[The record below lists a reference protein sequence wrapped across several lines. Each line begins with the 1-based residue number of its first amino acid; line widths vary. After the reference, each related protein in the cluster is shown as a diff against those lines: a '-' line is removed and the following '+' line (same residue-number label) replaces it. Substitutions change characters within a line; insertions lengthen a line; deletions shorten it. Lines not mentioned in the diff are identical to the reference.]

1 MLMHRGIDLTRTAK
15 RNTCATPPNREELLT
30 LSWEENHS
38 LAVQKKNH
46 FTNKPVR
53 ELIQKSFTSNM
64 DQHLGEH
71 ISQVGGLPLLS
82 YPGYYGSH
90 IFPERMVSNNY
101 VLLLQCRLSS

>member
-64 DQHLGEH
+64 DQHLGE
-71 ISQVGGLPLLS
+71 
-82 YPGYYGSH
+82 
-90 IFPERMVSNNY
+90 
-101 VLLLQCRLSS
+101 